1 MPKSPT
7 INQPQDPLPSDIVT
21 KPPDP
26 PTNISI
32 PDGSPTNN
40 NSIPD
45 GPTNNSITDGS
56 CISPPLVQFPLSYLT
71 HTSPTGQVMSLLY
84 CM

>member
-45 GPTNNSITDGS
+45 GP

-84 CM
+84 CL